1 MMRRTLAAAGA
12 ALLLAL
18 STPIAAQPAN
28 TTLLRGTI
36 DSIDGNT
43 MVMTTREQETV
54 TVTLGLILIVG
65 YNETLTLADLDP
77 GVGLGV
83 TTVQGTD
90 GVPVPIEVH
99 VLDNAGNYHA
109 PWENEL
115 DPTAMMTNGV
125 VTEAVNVGDGRQ
137 ITVHYGPRNGGAD
150 WTVVVP
156 PDIPVLY
163 TRNDGDRSLLVPGA
177 YVFVA
182 ATPTGPGTYRTNYV
196 QVEKDGVRP
205 AL

>member
-1 MMRRTLAAAGA
+1 MKRAAAALAAA
-12 ALLLAL
+12 LLIAFC
-18 STPIAAQPAN
+18 TPAAAQSSFVF
-28 TTLLRGTI
+28 LRGTI
-36 DSIDGNT
+36 SSIDGNT
-43 MVMTTREQETV
+43 MVVTTRGRETV
-54 TVTLGLILIVG
+54 TVRLGLILVVG
-65 YNETLTLADLDP
+65 YNVRLTLADLDP
-77 GVGLGV
+77 GIGLGV
-83 TTVQGTD
+83 TTVEGP
-90 GVPVPIEVH
+90 GGLPVPIEVH

-109 PWENEL
+109 AWENEL
-115 DPTAMMTNGV
+115 EPNAMMTNGT
-125 VTEAVNVGDGRQ
+125 VTDAVNLGDGRQ

-182 ATPTGPGTYRTNYV
+182 ATPSAPGTYRTNYV

>member
-1 MMRRTLAAAGA
+1 MTRKAFPGIAAV
-12 ALLLAL
+12 LLIAL
-18 STPIAAQPAN
+18 SASAAAQPSF
-28 TTLLRGTI
+28 TFLRGII
-36 DSIDGNT
+36 DSVDGNT
-43 MVMTTREQETV
+43 MVMTTRGGETV
-54 TVTLGLILIVG
+54 IVELGLLLGIG
-65 YNETLTLADLDP
+65 YNVRLTLADLDP

-83 TTVQGTD
+83 TTVEGRD

-99 VLDNAGNYHA
+99 VLDNAGNIHE
-109 PWENEL
+109 PWQNEL
-115 DPTAMMTNGV
+115 EPTAMMTNGV

-137 ITVHYGPRNGGAD
+137 ITVHYGPRNGGGD

-182 ATPTGPGTYRTNYV
+182 AMPTGPGSYRTNYI
-196 QVEKDGVRP
+196 QAEKDGVRP

>member
-1 MMRRTLAAAGA
+1 MKKASAAVGA
-12 ALLLAL
+12 ALFIA
-18 STPIAAQPAN
+18 SCTPLAAQ
-28 TTLLRGTI
+28 TSFVFLRGTI
-36 DSIDGNT
+36 SSIDGNT
-43 MVMTTREQETV
+43 MVMNTRAGETV
-54 TVTLGLILIVG
+54 SVHLGLILVIG
-65 YNETLTLADLDP
+65 YNVRLTLAELDP

-83 TTVQGTD
+83 TTVEGPG

-115 DPTAMMTNGV
+115 EPTAMMTNGI
-125 VTEAVNVGDGRQ
+125 VTEAANVGDGRQ
-137 ITVHYGPRNGGAD
+137 ITIHYGPRNAGAD
-150 WTVVVP
+150 WTLVVP
-156 PDIPVLY
+156 AEIPVLY
-163 TRNDGDRSLLVPGA
+163 TRNDGDRALLVPGA

-196 QVEKDGVRP
+196 QAEKDGIRP